1 MICELFPF
9 QKQAVNEMRLR
20 VAMALNN
27 YRMLKIPQV
36 VSLQAP
42 TGSGKTIIMS
52 ALIEDIFYGSE
63 QFTEQPEA
71 IFVWLSDSPQ
81 LNEQSKQKIEL
92 KADKVRMDQC
102 VVISDESF
110 DREILEDGHIYF
122 LNTQKL
128 GKAGNL
134 SRHSD
139 TRQYTIWET
148 IENTAR
154 EKADRLYFIIDEAH
168 RGMQGR
174 QAGTATTIMQRFIK
188 GSSEQNLS
196 PIPVVI
202 GMSATAERFN
212 SLVGQATNSTLHKVV
227 ISPAQVRQSGL
238 LKDRI
243 VITYPEDPIKHGDMA
258 VLQAATDEW
267 QDKCKH
273 WYQYTYEQHYTNVN
287 PVFVIQVCAGSST
300 KVSDTDLDDVIAKI
314 EERMGDSFKEN
325 EVVHTFGSTGTLSI
339 HGLTVPHV
347 EPSEIAED
355 RRIRVVLF
363 KENLSTGWD
372 CPRAETMMSFRRAE
386 DATYIAQL
394 LGRMVRTPLQC
405 HVLVDDSLNDVRLFL
420 PYFNQDTVQ
429 KVIDEL
435 QATEGG
441 EIPTVV
447 DGESLEDQT
456 YDTWSVHNQRKKT
469 QKQTV
474 GQLSIFDYPN
484 GFQEEPAVAPST
496 AVDDMPNSGAVAANQ
511 GGADAE
517 IPAEGHRAIPLD
529 TVSGNDVHTGRE
541 TEVTNEGNQS
551 VNKEQPVL
559 TPAVSQMSM
568 LPTIDREGITK
579 FINEQGYLTYI
590 VRAVKI
596 NSYLKSLMSLAGLLS
611 QFNICI
617 TAAEDV
623 KNDVAE
629 LIRNYVNGLHDAG
642 KYDELTKQVMEM
654 KLSVQIFD
662 VFGEKIQSDNQIDM
676 FTASES
682 DLDRQLRVAD
692 AKMGGCG
699 FRLAYG
705 RKYIDFDNPNAFKV
719 DCIDLFAGAGGLSEG
734 FIQAGFSPVPHVEM
748 NPYAAQTLETR
759 TGYYYLKAQ
768 GKLDIY
774 KDYISGKITRD
785 EFLQHIPE
793 EQLQSVFC
801 ETMSNETLPRLFE
814 NIDRILTQRGI
825 KQVDVI
831 IGGPPC
837 QAYSLVGRA
846 QSKHME
852 TPMSA
857 DPRNDLYKLYARF
870 LQKYQPKMFVFE
882 NVMGIKSANG
892 GATWLKVQEALRSV
906 GYEIECHE
914 QNSKNFGVLQ
924 NRRRMIIVGWLKNS
938 GLSYPQFEQTIAD
951 ATVNDILSDLP
962 ALQPGGKSGEY
973 RSDDFSDYLRS
984 TGIRKDSDIL
994 THHCARPNKD
1004 RDIEI
1009 YRRTIELWND
1019 GHKRLNYNDLPDELK
1034 THKNRKS
1041 FLDRFKVV
1049 EGDEAYCHTMLA
1061 HISKD
1066 GHYFIHPDIE
1076 QHRSITVREAAR
1088 IQSFP
1093 DDYFFEGPRTAQF
1106 VQIGNAVPTLMA
1118 KGIAE
1123 GIANELSKEGIDGKQ
1138 SPT

>member
-212 SLVGQATNSTLHKVV
+212 SLVGQGTNSTLHKVV

-287 PVFVIQVCAGSST
+287 PVFVIQVCAGSGA

-447 DGESLEDQT
+447 DGESLEDQI
-456 YDTWSVHNQRKKT
+456 YDTWSVHTQRKKT

-484 GFQEEPAVAPST
+484 GFQEEPAAAPST
-496 AVDDMPNSGAVAANQ
+496 AIGDMSNSGAVAANQ
-511 GGADAE
+511 GGADSE
-517 IPAEGHRAIPLD
+517 IPAEGQHQTIPLE
-529 TVSGNDVHTGRE
+529 TVSGNDVHAGQE
-541 TEVTNEGNQS
+541 TERTSGGNQS

-617 TAAEDV
+617 TESREAKGQALEKTKADIDKYLRDV
-623 KNDVAE
+623 EYWNQFEEPEVDHK
-629 LIRNYVNGLHDAG
+629 LHYWKIDNW
-642 KYDELTKQVMEM
+642 
-654 KLSVQIFD
+654 
-662 VFGEKIQSDNQIDM
+662 GEKIFGSHGVLFLGAFMDNTKLLFPVLLLCDENGEYINFTEDEIVSALEEANDSDVRYFKPTDEEQSYFHRIYARLISEVQDQHDKTVAPTIAYNKKKIENWVNVQQEQLHVQLTDAQKEVEEYILAEMAATDM
-676 FTASES
+676 LEKKDIRKKAAE
-682 DLDRQLRVAD
+682 
-692 AKMGGCG
+692 AKKKMD
-699 FRLAYG
+699 
-705 RKYIDFDNPNAFKV
+705 K
-719 DCIDLFAGAGGLSEG
+719 
-734 FIQAGFSPVPHVEM
+734 
-748 NPYAAQTLETR
+748 
-759 TGYYYLKAQ
+759 
-768 GKLDIY
+768 
-774 KDYISGKITRD
+774 
-785 EFLQHIPE
+785 LQHD
-793 EQLQSVFC
+793 
-801 ETMSNETLPRLFE
+801 LPKRRKE
-814 NIDRILTQRGI
+814 IQDEAQAEIDRFN
-825 KQVDVI
+825 
-831 IGGPPC
+831 
-837 QAYSLVGRA
+837 
-846 QSKHME
+846 QSQE
-852 TPMSA
+852 INPLLLI
-857 DPRNDLYKLYARF
+857 NI
-870 LQKYQPKMFVFE
+870 V
-882 NVMGIKSANG
+882 
-892 GATWLKVQEALRSV
+892 LK
-906 GYEIECHE
+906 
-914 QNSKNFGVLQ
+914 F
-924 NRRRMIIVGWLKNS
+924 
-938 GLSYPQFEQTIAD
+938 
-951 ATVNDILSDLP
+951 
-962 ALQPGGKSGEY
+962 
-973 RSDDFSDYLRS
+973 
-984 TGIRKDSDIL
+984 
-994 THHCARPNKD
+994 
-1004 RDIEI
+1004 
-1009 YRRTIELWND
+1009 
-1019 GHKRLNYNDLPDELK
+1019 
-1034 THKNRKS
+1034 
-1041 FLDRFKVV
+1041 
-1049 EGDEAYCHTMLA
+1049 
-1061 HISKD
+1061 
-1066 GHYFIHPDIE
+1066 
-1076 QHRSITVREAAR
+1076 
-1088 IQSFP
+1088 
-1093 DDYFFEGPRTAQF
+1093 
-1106 VQIGNAVPTLMA
+1106 
-1118 KGIAE
+1118 
-1123 GIANELSKEGIDGKQ
+1123 
-1138 SPT
+1138 

>member
-1 MICELFPF
+1 MRKDIVALIGKDKLPQSLVKPDIDYLVSEKHCASILFSPSAYGDWIAALDGQDHVSELYVVTSNNKEFKMIKELLIDSMGAMSVSKAEKIPMSDGFKANAAFFKLGFLDPTAVSLGMRF
-9 QKQAVNEMRLR
+9 SEMLPTLWLKTGAKGKCPQLVGEQVPDMLILAVNEMRLR

-287 PVFVIQVCAGSST
+287 PVFVIQVCAGSGT

-339 HGLTVPHV
+339 HGLTVPHI

-484 GFQEEPAVAPST
+484 GFQEEPAAAPST
-496 AVDDMPNSGAVAANQ
+496 AVGDMSNSGAVAANQ
-511 GGADAE
+511 GGADSE
-517 IPAEGHRAIPLD
+517 IPAEGQHQTIPLE
-529 TVSGNDVHTGRE
+529 TVSGNDVHTGQE
-541 TEVTNEGNQS
+541 TERTSGGNQS

-699 FRLAYG
+699 FHLAYG

-719 DCIDLFAGAGGLSEG
+719 DCILFAFDSECIAELNKYAEKKFHELNDQYRKYIVVKPEKCQKQYSDIVANGDEISKHNFTLPETISAKVEADGIKYTDHLFANADGIAKIKLNGWEQTVLAEEQKREDYVCWLRNPSRQSWSLRMPYEMDGKCKELYPDFIIVRQDPILKYIVDILEPHNPDFKDNLGKAKGL
-734 FIQAGFSPVPHVEM
+734 A
-748 NPYAAQTLETR
+748 NYAANEPRIGRVQLIR
-759 TGYYYLKAQ
+759 I
-768 GKLDIY
+768 GKDAAGKNRFKRLDLAKGSIRN
-774 KDYISGKITRD
+774 KVLAAINTD
-785 EFLQHIPE
+785 ELDHI
-793 EQLQSVFC
+793 FD
-801 ETMSNETLPRLFE
+801 T
-814 NIDRILTQRGI
+814 DG
-825 KQVDVI
+825 
-831 IGGPPC
+831 
-837 QAYSLVGRA
+837 
-846 QSKHME
+846 
-852 TPMSA
+852 
-857 DPRNDLYKLYARF
+857 
-870 LQKYQPKMFVFE
+870 VFE
-882 NVMGIKSANG
+882 
-892 GATWLKVQEALRSV
+892 
-906 GYEIECHE
+906 
-914 QNSKNFGVLQ
+914 
-924 NRRRMIIVGWLKNS
+924 
-938 GLSYPQFEQTIAD
+938 D
-951 ATVNDILSDLP
+951 
-962 ALQPGGKSGEY
+962 
-973 RSDDFSDYLRS
+973 
-984 TGIRKDSDIL
+984 
-994 THHCARPNKD
+994 
-1004 RDIEI
+1004 
-1009 YRRTIELWND
+1009 
-1019 GHKRLNYNDLPDELK
+1019 
-1034 THKNRKS
+1034 
-1041 FLDRFKVV
+1041 
-1049 EGDEAYCHTMLA
+1049 
-1061 HISKD
+1061 
-1066 GHYFIHPDIE
+1066 
-1076 QHRSITVREAAR
+1076 
-1088 IQSFP
+1088 
-1093 DDYFFEGPRTAQF
+1093 
-1106 VQIGNAVPTLMA
+1106 
-1118 KGIAE
+1118 
-1123 GIANELSKEGIDGKQ
+1123 
-1138 SPT
+1138 

>member
-1 MICELFPF
+1 
-9 QKQAVNEMRLR
+9 
-20 VAMALNN
+20 
-27 YRMLKIPQV
+27 
-36 VSLQAP
+36 
-42 TGSGKTIIMS
+42 
-52 ALIEDIFYGSE
+52 
-63 QFTEQPEA
+63 
-71 IFVWLSDSPQ
+71 
-81 LNEQSKQKIEL
+81 
-92 KADKVRMDQC
+92 MDQC

-287 PVFVIQVCAGSST
+287 PVFVIQVCAGSGT

-339 HGLTVPHV
+339 HGLTVPHI

-474 GQLSIFDYPN
+474 GQLSI
-484 GFQEEPAVAPST
+484 
-496 AVDDMPNSGAVAANQ
+496 
-511 GGADAE
+511 
-517 IPAEGHRAIPLD
+517 L
-529 TVSGNDVHTGRE
+529 
-541 TEVTNEGNQS
+541 
-551 VNKEQPVL
+551 
-559 TPAVSQMSM
+559 
-568 LPTIDREGITK
+568 ITRMASK
-579 FINEQGYLTYI
+579 
-590 VRAVKI
+590 
-596 NSYLKSLMSLAGLLS
+596 KSLLRHLPQQLE
-611 QFNICI
+611 ICQI
-617 TAAEDV
+617 L
-623 KNDVAE
+623 E
-629 LIRNYVNGLHDAG
+629 LWQRIKVEQIQKFPQKDNTRRFRW
-642 KYDELTKQVMEM
+642 KQ
-654 KLSVQIFD
+654 
-662 VFGEKIQSDNQIDM
+662 
-676 FTASES
+676 
-682 DLDRQLRVAD
+682 
-692 AKMGGCG
+692 C
-699 FRLAYG
+699 
-705 RKYIDFDNPNAFKV
+705 
-719 DCIDLFAGAGGLSEG
+719 
-734 FIQAGFSPVPHVEM
+734 
-748 NPYAAQTLETR
+748 LETM
-759 TGYYYLKAQ
+759 YMQVK
-768 GKLDIY
+768 KL
-774 KDYISGKITRD
+774 R
-785 EFLQHIPE
+785 EPVE
-793 EQLQSVFC
+793 
-801 ETMSNETLPRLFE
+801 
-814 NIDRILTQRGI
+814 
-825 KQVDVI
+825 
-831 IGGPPC
+831 
-837 QAYSLVGRA
+837 
-846 QSKHME
+846 
-852 TPMSA
+852 
-857 DPRNDLYKLYARF
+857 
-870 LQKYQPKMFVFE
+870 
-882 NVMGIKSANG
+882 
-892 GATWLKVQEALRSV
+892 ATNL
-906 GYEIECHE
+906 
-914 QNSKNFGVLQ
+914 
-924 NRRRMIIVGWLKNS
+924 
-938 GLSYPQFEQTIAD
+938 
-951 ATVNDILSDLP
+951 
-962 ALQPGGKSGEY
+962 
-973 RSDDFSDYLRS
+973 
-984 TGIRKDSDIL
+984 
-994 THHCARPNKD
+994 
-1004 RDIEI
+1004 
-1009 YRRTIELWND
+1009 
-1019 GHKRLNYNDLPDELK
+1019 
-1034 THKNRKS
+1034 
-1041 FLDRFKVV
+1041 
-1049 EGDEAYCHTMLA
+1049 
-1061 HISKD
+1061 
-1066 GHYFIHPDIE
+1066 
-1076 QHRSITVREAAR
+1076 
-1088 IQSFP
+1088 
-1093 DDYFFEGPRTAQF
+1093 
-1106 VQIGNAVPTLMA
+1106 
-1118 KGIAE
+1118 
-1123 GIANELSKEGIDGKQ
+1123 
-1138 SPT
+1138 

>member
-212 SLVGQATNSTLHKVV
+212 SLVGQATNSTLHKVI

-287 PVFVIQVCAGSST
+287 PVFVIQVCAGSGT

-339 HGLTVPHV
+339 HGLTVPHI

-386 DATYIAQL
+386 DATY
-394 LGRMVRTPLQC
+394 
-405 HVLVDDSLNDVRLFL
+405 SLIENYRPFIFL
-420 PYFNQDTVQ
+420 D
-429 KVIDEL
+429 
-435 QATEGG
+435 
-441 EIPTVV
+441 
-447 DGESLEDQT
+447 
-456 YDTWSVHNQRKKT
+456 
-469 QKQTV
+469 
-474 GQLSIFDYPN
+474 
-484 GFQEEPAVAPST
+484 
-496 AVDDMPNSGAVAANQ
+496 
-511 GGADAE
+511 DAE
-517 IPAEGHRAIPLD
+517 KR
-529 TVSGNDVHTGRE
+529 
-541 TEVTNEGNQS
+541 TE
-551 VNKEQPVL
+551 
-559 TPAVSQMSM
+559 
-568 LPTIDREGITK
+568 
-579 FINEQGYLTYI
+579 YY
-590 VRAVKI
+590 
-596 NSYLKSLMSLAGLLS
+596 
-611 QFNICI
+611 
-617 TAAEDV
+617 
-623 KNDVAE
+623 
-629 LIRNYVNGLHDAG
+629 
-642 KYDELTKQVMEM
+642 
-654 KLSVQIFD
+654 
-662 VFGEKIQSDNQIDM
+662 
-676 FTASES
+676 SES
-682 DLDRQLRVAD
+682 DRNKLS
-692 AKMGGCG
+692 G
-699 FRLAYG
+699 FLFRINLND
-705 RKYIDFDNPNAFKV
+705 KYFWV
-719 DCIDLFAGAGGLSEG
+719 
-734 FIQAGFSPVPHVEM
+734 
-748 NPYAAQTLETR
+748 Y
-759 TGYYYLKAQ
+759 
-768 GKLDIY
+768 
-774 KDYISGKITRD
+774 
-785 EFLQHIPE
+785 QHIY
-793 EQLQSVFC
+793 SV
-801 ETMSNETLPRLFE
+801 SR
-814 NIDRILTQRGI
+814 IDRSKNVIALFVGDTYDEIDSDIVQIDSRA
-825 KQVDVI
+825 DVI
-831 IGGPPC
+831 IFSSSVVTAKMDLMQRFFGFEQYIRAGA
-837 QAYSLVGRA
+837 QKTIEIIRDLDIVDSLEKFVA
-846 QSKHME
+846 FENKSKLTNAKKLLKAKNSPVLQMKK
-852 TPMSA
+852 
-857 DPRNDLYKLYARF
+857 NDLLENLKKHSRYKTMF
-870 LQKYQPKMFVFE
+870 KFEEDHIVISSQK
-882 NVMGIKSANG
+882 
-892 GATWLKVQEALRSV
+892 
-906 GYEIECHE
+906 
-914 QNSKNFGVLQ
+914 
-924 NRRRMIIVGWLKNS
+924 
-938 GLSYPQFEQTIAD
+938 
-951 ATVNDILSDLP
+951 
-962 ALQPGGKSGEY
+962 
-973 RSDDFSDYLRS
+973 
-984 TGIRKDSDIL
+984 
-994 THHCARPNKD
+994 
-1004 RDIEI
+1004 
-1009 YRRTIELWND
+1009 
-1019 GHKRLNYNDLPDELK
+1019 
-1034 THKNRKS
+1034 
-1041 FLDRFKVV
+1041 
-1049 EGDEAYCHTMLA
+1049 
-1061 HISKD
+1061 
-1066 GHYFIHPDIE
+1066 
-1076 QHRSITVREAAR
+1076 EAAAF
-1088 IQSFP
+1088 IKMLN
-1093 DDYFFEGPRTAQF
+1093 DDIVRSELTGKEYDSSSKMLLGPVGA
-1106 VQIGNAVPTLMA
+1106 
-1118 KGIAE
+1118 
-1123 GIANELSKEGIDGKQ
+1123 SH
-1138 SPT
+1138 